1 MIELEYL
8 DYCAE
13 RRWQGLSALSVPLL
27 LSPQAQIGNPAASIL
42 SRSSAAHRIERV
54 AKQRL
59 DLIGS
64 GVELIYQ
71 ILDAVTVAR
80 QGRFQIIQLTRQH

>member
-1 MIELEYL
+1 M
-8 DYCAE
+8 A
-13 RRWQGLSALSVPLL
+13 GLKCTFCSVAPQPPDPDRQPRSQHLVPQLSG
-27 LSPQAQIGNPAASIL
+27 A
-42 SRSSAAHRIERV
+42 RRIERV
-54 AKQRL
+54 AEQRL